1 MISQHHLLIPNLT
14 GRLESKGLAVVVQ
27 SMYYDIVLNL
37 AQYDCS
43 LHELTVFHFIWCS
56 AWDQSVVYGAAHAH
70 GKLL

>member
-1 MISQHHLLIPNLT
+1 MISQHNLLIPNLAW
-14 GRLESKGLAVVVQ
+14 GLESKGLALVIL
-27 SMYYDIVLNL
+27 STYYDEVLNL